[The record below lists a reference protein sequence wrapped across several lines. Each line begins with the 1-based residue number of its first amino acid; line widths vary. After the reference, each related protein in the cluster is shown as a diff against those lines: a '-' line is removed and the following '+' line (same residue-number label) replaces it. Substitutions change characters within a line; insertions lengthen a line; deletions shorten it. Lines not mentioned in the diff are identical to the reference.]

1 MNKLPVAWKQLSKQK
16 MKTLVAI
23 AGITFADMLMFLQ
36 LGIKD
41 ALFDSAVQFHK
52 SLRGEIVLVSR
63 RYQSLVALNRFPE
76 RRLYQVSGFAGVQ
89 SVTPI
94 YLDRSDWKNPENG
107 QTWSMFTIGFNPRE
121 QVVNLEGVAENQQAL
136 TFPDVVLFDR
146 GSRSEYGAIAAELQ
160 AGKTVTTEVEN
171 RRVQAVGLFKLGT
184 SFGINGN
191 LITSDS
197 NFLRLMRGKRQ
208 KSAIDVGLVKLETG
222 ADREAVVRNLRKN
235 LPDDVR
241 VLTKEGFIELEK
253 NYWANSTPIG
263 YTFTL
268 GAIIGF
274 IVGAV
279 IVYQILYSDVID
291 HLSEYATLKA
301 IGFKNRYLL
310 KIVFQ
315 SALILAA
322 LGFLPGIGLAS
333 FFYANMRDAT
343 LLPIAMTGERALLV
357 FILTGSMC
365 TVSAALAT
373 RKLQSADPAEVF

>member
-76 RRLYQVSGFAGVQ
+76 RRLYQVSGFAGVK

-197 NFLRLMRGKRQ
+197 NFLRLMGNKRK
-208 KSAIDVGLVKLETG
+208 KSAIDVGLVKLESG
-222 ADREAVVRNLRKN
+222 ADREKVLKNLREN
-235 LPDDVR
+235 LPDDVK
-241 VLTKEGFIELEK
+241 VLIRL
-253 NYWANSTPIG
+253 
-263 YTFTL
+263 
-268 GAIIGF
+268 
-274 IVGAV
+274 
-279 IVYQILYSDVID
+279 
-291 HLSEYATLKA
+291 
-301 IGFKNRYLL
+301 
-310 KIVFQ
+310 
-315 SALILAA
+315 
-322 LGFLPGIGLAS
+322 
-333 FFYANMRDAT
+333 
-343 LLPIAMTGERALLV
+343 
-357 FILTGSMC
+357 
-365 TVSAALAT
+365 
-373 RKLQSADPAEVF
+373 